1 MKGTEMTE
9 IFATLGPACRE
20 KAILREMFKR
30 GMDGM
35 RLNLS
40 HTTLKESAE
49 LLAVFHQAA
58 AEAGR
63 QAELLIDLQGNIF
76 YAAFCVLVR

>member
-1 MKGTEMTE
+1 MTE

-20 KAILREMFKR
+20 KEILREMFKR

-40 HTTLKESAE
+40 HTTLKESAD
-49 LLAVFHQAA
+49 LFPSLTSSFNQA
-58 AEAGR
+58 
-63 QAELLIDLQGNIF
+63 I
-76 YAAFCVLVR
+76 V